1 MHIGQNMEMMEKMIK
16 TISSFAKVFF
26 IVDLIVVI
34 FSLFQEDVNFLLN
47 TQVAFI
53 SSLFILLATFLSYQK
68 NVSRRLDGLDV
79 SLENLGQ
86 RDKID
91 ELDDPYDLYSDDE
104 IITEQKELSAEEIK
118 TILKEEK
125 SRVKKNSFKNTI
137 FSGTAF
143 ISIYRV
149 LGYSTLVFGFFYLTN
164 NILFNPFGYMLG
176 LFVVPASALCMGFVL
191 RKS

>member
-1 MHIGQNMEMMEKMIK
+1 MEKMIK

-26 IVDLIVVI
+26 IVDLTVVV
-34 FSLFQEDVNFLLN
+34 FSLFQEDTNFLLN

-104 IITEQKELSAEEIK
+104 IKDDQKELSAEEIK

-125 SRVKKNSFKNTI
+125 SRVKKNSLKNTI

-149 LGYSTLVFGFFYLTN
+149 LGYSTLIFGFFYLNN
-164 NILFNPFGYMLG
+164 NILFNPYAYMLG
-176 LFVVPASALCMGFVL
+176 LFVVPASALCISFVL